1 LRWQVDDGS
10 VFLVTGLE
18 RDLRQRRKLA
28 WSLER
33 DEVLVAQLG
42 GQVSEGL
49 HDVIGIGRHD
59 AAARLVNDGW
69 PEGICAGLYDVE
81 DRFGVQHG
89 LAQPQPV
96 RKRSL
101 FVEALGVDDDR
112 AWSGRGGFEGLG
124 REHGRRHGGT

>member
-1 LRWQVDDGS
+1 LRWQVNDGS

-18 RDLRQRRKLA
+18 RDLRHRRKLA

-33 DEVLVAQLG
+33 DEVLVAQHG
-42 GQVSEGL
+42 GQISEGL
-49 HDVIGIGRHD
+49 HNVLGTGRHD

-69 PEGICAGLYDVE
+69 PEDICAGLYDVE

-89 LAQPQPV
+89 SAQPQPV

-101 FVEALGVDDDR
+101 FVAALGVDDDR
-112 AWSGRGGFEGLG
+112 AWPGRGGFEGLG
-124 REHGRRHGGT
+124 REHGRRDGGR